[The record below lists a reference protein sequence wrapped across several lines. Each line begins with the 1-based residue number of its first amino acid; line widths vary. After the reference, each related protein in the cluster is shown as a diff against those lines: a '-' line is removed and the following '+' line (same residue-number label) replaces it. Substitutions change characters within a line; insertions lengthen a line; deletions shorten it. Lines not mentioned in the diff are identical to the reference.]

1 MGCANAADEGEV
13 VSLRFE
19 SHNGV
24 DAIRY
29 SLPIASAQ
37 LKSAVLLA
45 GLYGEDTSEVIEPLP
60 SRDHTERLL
69 GLVSEE
75 YETGRIIRSSRKDLI
90 PPQNYA
96 VPGDF
101 SAAAFWLTPGAIHR
115 NAEIVMEGGG
125 MHPTRTAAME
135 IREQMG

>member
-1 MGCANAADEGEV
+1 MGCAIEAREDEFAP
-13 VSLRFE
+13 LRFE

-24 DAIRY
+24 EAIRY

-45 GLYGEDTSEVIEPLP
+45 GLYGEDTTEVIETLP

-90 PPQNYA
+90 PHQNYA
-96 VPGDF
+96 VPGAF
-101 SAAAFWLTPGAIHR
+101 SDAAFCMTAGTITH
-115 NAEIVMEGGG
+115 NGVMAVE
-125 MHPTRTAAME
+125 
-135 IREQMG
+135 